1 VKIKVALVED
11 NEKTREY
18 LRALLGGSDG
28 MELVCV
34 CSSGEEALEK
44 IPAAPPDVLVV
55 DINLPGISGTD
66 VTRALKAQ
74 FPSIEIL
81 VLTIHED
88 RENLFAALQA
98 GASGYLVKGSASM
111 EIIEA
116 ISLLMAGGAPM
127 SPVIARYVIEEFH
140 EVKAVRTPSALTSR
154 EREVLQGVAAGLS
167 EKKLAE
173 SLSVSPHTVHTHI
186 KKIYRKL
193 QVGSRAEA
201 VLKARNK
208 GIV

>member
-18 LRALLGGSDG
+18 LSALLGGSDG

-44 IPAAPPDVLVV
+44 IPFVPPDVIVM
-55 DINLPGISGTD
+55 DINLPGISGVD
-66 VTRALKAQ
+66 LTRTLKAQ
-74 FPSIEIL
+74 IPRMEVL
-81 VLTIHED
+81 VLTINED

-98 GASGYLVKGSASM
+98 GASGYLVKGSPSA
-111 EIIEA
+111 EIIAA

-140 EVKAVRTPSALTSR
+140 EVKTVRTPSALTSR

-167 EKKLAE
+167 ERKLAE
-173 SLSVSPHTVHTHI
+173 KLSVSPHTVHTHI

>member
-1 VKIKVALVED
+1 MKIKIALVED
-11 NEKTREY
+11 NEKTRDY
-18 LRALLGGSDG
+18 LSALLGGSDG
-28 MELVCV
+28 MELVCI

-44 IPAAPPDVLVV
+44 IPLVPPDVIVM
-55 DINLPGISGTD
+55 DINLPGISGID
-66 VTRALKAQ
+66 LTRTLKAQ
-74 FPSIEIL
+74 LPSMEIL
-81 VLTIHED
+81 VLTINEN

-98 GASGYLVKGSASM
+98 GASGYLVKGSPST
-111 EIIEA
+111 EIIAA

-140 EVKAVRTPSALTSR
+140 EVKTVRIPSALTSR

-173 SLSVSPHTVHTHI
+173 KLSVSPHTVHTHI

>member
-1 VKIKVALVED
+1 MKTKVALVED
-11 NEKTREY
+11 NKKTREY
-18 LRALLGGSDG
+18 LSALLGGSDG
-28 MELVCV
+28 MELVCI

-44 IPAAPPDVLVV
+44 IPVVPPDVIVM
-55 DINLPGISGTD
+55 DINLPGISGID
-66 VTRALKAQ
+66 LTRTLKAQ

-88 RENLFAALQA
+88 RENLFAVLQA
-98 GASGYLVKGSASM
+98 GASGYLVKGSASR

-140 EVKAVRTPSALTSR
+140 EVKPVRAPTALTSR
-154 EREVLQGVAAGLS
+154 EKEVLQGVAAGLS

-173 SLSVSPHTVHTHI
+173 KLGVSPHTVHTHI

>member
-1 VKIKVALVED
+1 MKTKVALVED

-34 CSSGEEALEK
+34 CSTGEEALEK
-44 IPAAPPDVLVV
+44 IPVAPPDVIVM
-55 DINLPGISGTD
+55 DINLPGISGVD
-66 VTRALKAQ
+66 LTRTLKAQ
-74 FPSIEIL
+74 FPAVEVLI
-81 VLTIHED
+81 LTIHED

-98 GASGYLVKGSASM
+98 GASGFLVKGSAST
-111 EIIEA
+111 EIVQA

-140 EVKAVRTPSALTSR
+140 EVKPARTPSALTSR

-173 SLSVSPHTVHTHI
+173 KLSVSPHTVHTHI

>member
-1 VKIKVALVED
+1 
-11 NEKTREY
+11 
-18 LRALLGGSDG
+18 
-28 MELVCV
+28 M
-34 CSSGEEALEK
+34 
-44 IPAAPPDVLVV
+44 
-55 DINLPGISGTD
+55 GTD
-66 VTRALKAQ
+66 LERGFRV
-74 FPSIEIL
+74 
-81 VLTIHED
+81 D
-88 RENLFAALQA
+88 RENLFAVLQA
-98 GASGYLVKGSASM
+98 GASGYLVKGSASAD
-111 EIIEA
+111 IIQA
-116 ISLLMAGGAPM
+116 ISLLMAGGSPM

-140 EVKAVRTPSALTSR
+140 EVKHVRTPSALTSR

-173 SLSVSPHTVHTHI
+173 KLSVSPHTVHTHI